1 VHLPSGSRVRQ
12 ALDHA
17 VIDVLPEKRHGGM
30 TMKVRF
36 GFTCR
41 GQADLALDDF
51 PQLVDDLERLG
62 FDSIW
67 LPELMLNGPF
77 DPLVGLAHAAARTER
92 LKLGAY
98 VIVPGRNPVR
108 LARALAN
115 LDRLSGGRLL
125 LIMVLGQPDAPE
137 VTAQDV
143 DKAER
148 GALLEEVIPLL
159 RRLWSGEVVD
169 HHGPRYQLRDA
180 RLTPTPVQA
189 PLEMWLGG
197 QLPGALRRAGRLGDG
212 WIPGLLTPT
221 EAAEKRKRIEAAAA
235 EAGRSI
241 DPEHF
246 GVNLT
251 YSRGPLP
258 MPAVERLRRRR
269 PDLDPMDLIPQ
280 SRTALHKRVDEW
292 LAVGFSKFLL
302 RPAAPPTNWT
312 AELETLATDIL
323 ERQT

>member
-1 VHLPSGSRVRQ
+1 
-12 ALDHA
+12 
-17 VIDVLPEKRHGGM
+17 
-30 TMKVRF
+30 MKVRF

-51 PQLVDDLERLG
+51 PSLVDNLERLG
-62 FDSIW
+62 FDSLW
-67 LPELMLNGPF
+67 LPEHMLNGPF
-77 DPLVGLAHAAARTER
+77 DPLVGLAYAAARTTR

-98 VIVPGRNPVR
+98 LVVPGRNPVR
-108 LARALAN
+108 LARELAN

-125 LIMVLGQPDAPE
+125 LIMVLGQPSAPE
-137 VTAQDV
+137 LLAQHV
-143 DKAER
+143 AKAER

-169 HHGPRYQLRDA
+169 HYGPYYQLRDA
-180 RLTPTPVQA
+180 RISPTPVQT

-221 EAAEKRKRIEAAAA
+221 EAVEKRQRIEAAAA
-235 EAGRSI
+235 EAGRTI

-258 MPAVERLRRRR
+258 ATVVEQLRRRR
-269 PDLDPMDLIPQ
+269 PDFDFADLIPQ
-280 SRTALHKRVDEW
+280 NHRALHERVDAW

-302 RPAAPPTNWT
+302 RPAVPPTDWT
-312 AELETLATDIL
+312 AELETLAADIL

>member
-1 VHLPSGSRVRQ
+1 M
-12 ALDHA
+12 A
-17 VIDVLPEKRHGGM
+17 
-30 TMKVRF
+30 MKVRF

-98 VIVPGRNPVR
+98 LIVPGRNPVR

-137 VTAQDV
+137 VMAQHV
-143 DKAER
+143 NKAER

-159 RRLWSGEVVD
+159 RRLWSGEVV
-169 HHGPRYQLRDA
+169 HHTGPCYQLYDA
-180 RLTPTPVQA
+180 RLSPMPVQA

-221 EAAEKRKRIEAAAA
+221 EAAEKRGRIEAAAA
-235 EAGRSI
+235 EAGRTI

-258 MPAVERLRRRR
+258 VAVVERLRRRR
-269 PDLDPMDLIPQ
+269 PDLDPADLVPQ
-280 SRTALHKRVDEW
+280 SRTALHERVDER
-292 LAVGFSKFLL
+292 LAVGFSKFIL
-302 RPAAPPTNWT
+302 RPAAPPTDWT
-312 AELETLATDIL
+312 AELETLAADIL

>member
-1 VHLPSGSRVRQ
+1 M
-12 ALDHA
+12 A
-17 VIDVLPEKRHGGM
+17 
-30 TMKVRF
+30 MKVRF

-41 GQADLALDDF
+41 GQADLMLDSF

-67 LPELMLNGPF
+67 LPERMLNGAF
-77 DPLVGLAHAAARTER
+77 DPLVGLAHAAARTTS

-98 VIVPGRNPVR
+98 VVVPGRNPVR

-137 VTAQDV
+137 VMAQHV
-143 DKAER
+143 TKAER
-148 GALLEEVIPLL
+148 GALLEEVLPLL
-159 RRLWSGEVVD
+159 RRLWTGDIVD
-169 HHGPRYQLRDA
+169 HDGPHYQLRDA
-180 RLTPTPVQA
+180 RLSPTPVQT

-197 QLPGALRRAGRLGDG
+197 QIPSAMRRAGRLGDG

-221 EAAEKRKRIEAAAA
+221 EAAEKRQRIEAAAA
-235 EAGRSI
+235 EAGRTI

-251 YSRGPLP
+251 YSRGALA
-258 MPAVERLRRRR
+258 MGVVKRLRRRR
-269 PDLDPMDLIPQ
+269 PDIDPAALIPQ
-280 SRTALHKRVDEW
+280 SRMTLQKQVDEW
-292 LAVGFSKFLL
+292 LSVGFSKFIL
-302 RPAAPPTNWT
+302 RPAVPPTDWT
-312 AELETLATDIL
+312 AELETLAADIL

>member
-1 VHLPSGSRVRQ
+1 
-12 ALDHA
+12 
-17 VIDVLPEKRHGGM
+17 
-30 TMKVRF
+30 MKVRF

-62 FDSIW
+62 FDSLW

-125 LIMVLGQPDAPE
+125 LLMVLGQPDAPE
-137 VTAQDV
+137 VMAQDV
-143 DKAER
+143 NKAER
-148 GALLEEVIPLL
+148 GALLDEVLPLL
-159 RRLWSGEVVD
+159 RHLWSGAVV
-169 HHGPRYQLRDA
+169 HHDGPRYHLRDA
-180 RLTPTPVQA
+180 RLIPTPVQV
-189 PLEMWLGG
+189 PLDMWLGG
-197 QLPGALRRAGRLGDG
+197 QVPGALRRAGRLGDG
-212 WIPGLLTPT
+212 WLPGLLTPT
-221 EAAEKRKRIEAAAA
+221 EALEKRGRIEAAAA

-258 MPAVERLRRRR
+258 EAVVARLRRRR
-269 PDLDPMDLIPQ
+269 PDLDPEDLVPQ
-280 SRTALHKRVDEW
+280 SRAALHEWVDEW

-302 RPAAPPTNWT
+302 RPAAPPADWT
-312 AELETLATDIL
+312 AELETLAADIL